1 MAIQVMAPDIE
12 NKYPRRGDRLQEEP
26 SAKNAQ
32 GLFSPDACIFVGKQV
47 HLFFSKRIMLMGL
60 FSLSTKVA
68 AEEMTEDLK
77 TAFTVY
83 GPCHVKIKQ
92 DKKKGLPGAFVQ
104 FEKVEHANAAL
115 DPNERIALHDRWL
128 RVERA
133 KGRRTACL
141 GLRSGAPITDHD
153 VSSALGDRGH
163 LEVYCIESYPTGPQ
177 TWTFI
182 CKVTFAY
189 VDDCRDAIKYF
200 QKDSKY
206 YLSLLDM
213 EGSPLIPNV
222 GRGLPLRTRP
232 HGSSQPARNNN
243 HNGYRHNK
251 PYRNGPNRGGYRG
264 FSKFHNPPFQENL
277 PASHLHGELPP
288 SHLGGDFSL
297 PHLRGGFPG
306 PHYWVNGMPYNNERN
321 PSFYYPPPQ
330 HPNDGFN
337 THPFIVNSQ
346 PRYDHPHLLPSP
358 DVYNTGIPG
367 GALIINGQAPY
378 GDNSPGVYHE
388 FFTPESAGLSPPS
401 SVTSQPGS
409 YFTPQ
414 PYTEPYL
421 AHQEYLAPPHAQVKV
436 TLPPTKPEE
445 SGMKVVEDEGIE
457 KLLEP
462 ERLEKPPKLIRVY
475 KSDAESDDD
484 EEQGKCSARKFEF
497 EETSHLIPALN
508 PVKEED
514 EKLYVE
520 GHEIQTTEPASNSGP
535 PSEDQVST
543 PSHAS
548 PRSGPCSPPY
558 RIAFHVRSQL
568 VELESDLG
576 EAAIQ
581 EVILSLKRELKLKKQ
596 EQEAEMQGEKEAE
609 KNKRKI
615 LVDSGSS
622 TSRSCSLTRSCSSK
636 SI

>member
-1 MAIQVMAPDIE
+1 MAIQVMAPDFE

-32 GLFSPDACIFVGKQV
+32 GLFPPDA
-47 HLFFSKRIMLMGL
+47 S
-60 FSLSTKVA
+60 
-68 AEEMTEDLK
+68 EEMTEDLK
-77 TAFTVY
+77 TAFAVY

-141 GLRSGAPITDHD
+141 GLRSGAPITDQD

-213 EGSPLIPNV
+213 EGSPLIPNM

-232 HGSSQPARNNN
+232 HSSSQPARNNN
-243 HNGYRHNK
+243 HNGYRYNK
-251 PYRNGPNRGGYRG
+251 PYRNGANKGGYRG
-264 FSKFHNPPFQENL
+264 FSKYHNPPFQLENI

-288 SHLGGDFSL
+288 SHLRGDLPL

-306 PHYWVNGMPYNNERN
+306 PHYWVNGMPYNNERH

-330 HPNDGFN
+330 HPNDGFHN
-337 THPFIVNSQ
+337 HPFIVNSQ

-358 DVYNTGIPG
+358 DIYNTGIPG
-367 GALIINGQAPY
+367 GPLIINGQPQY
-378 GDNSPGVYHE
+378 GDNSPAVYHE
-388 FFTPESAGLSPPS
+388 FLAPDGVGLSPPA

-414 PYTEPYL
+414 PYTEPYP
-421 AHQEYLAPPHAQVKV
+421 AHQEYLAPPHVQVKV
-436 TLPPTKPEE
+436 TLPPIKPEE
-445 SGMKVVEDEGIE
+445 TERKAIENEGIE

-475 KSDAESDDD
+475 ESDTESNDD
-484 EEQGKCSARKFEF
+484 EEQDKCSAQKSESG
-497 EETSHLIPALN
+497 ETSHLIPALN
-508 PVKEED
+508 TVREED
-514 EKLYVE
+514 GNLDVE
-520 GHEIQTTEPASNSGP
+520 GHEIQTTEPTSNSEP
-535 PSEDQVST
+535 PSCQVST

-548 PRSGPCSPPY
+548 SRSRSCSPPY

-596 EQEAEMQGEKEAE
+596 EQEAETLHGAV
-609 KNKRKI
+609 R
-615 LVDSGSS
+615 
-622 TSRSCSLTRSCSSK
+622 
-636 SI
+636 

>member
-1 MAIQVMAPDIE
+1 MAIQVMVPDFE

-32 GLFSPDACIFVGKQV
+32 GLFPPDACVFVGK
-47 HLFFSKRIMLMGL
+47 L
-60 FSLSTKVA
+60 VA

-141 GLRSGAPITDHD
+141 GLRSGAPITDQD

-232 HGSSQPARNNN
+232 HSSSQPARNNN
-243 HNGYRHNK
+243 HNGYRYNK
-251 PYRNGPNRGGYRG
+251 PYRNGANRGGYRG
-264 FSKFHNPPFQENL
+264 FSKHHNPPFQMENL
-277 PASHLHGELPP
+277 PASHLHGELP
-288 SHLGGDFSL
+288 L

-306 PHYWVNGMPYNNERN
+306 PHYWVNGMPYNNERH
-321 PSFYYPPPQ
+321 PSFYYPPSQ

-337 THPFIVNSQ
+337 NHPFIVNSQ
-346 PRYDHPHLLPSP
+346 PRYDHPHFLPPP
-358 DVYNTGIPG
+358 DIYNTGIPG
-367 GALIINGQAPY
+367 GALIINGQPQY
-378 GDNSPGVYHE
+378 GDNSPAVYHE
-388 FFTPESAGLSPPS
+388 FFTPESAGLSPPA

-414 PYTEPYL
+414 PYTEPYP
-421 AHQEYLAPPHAQVKV
+421 AHQNQLAPPHVQVKV
-436 TLPPTKPEE
+436 TLPPTKPKDTEE
-445 SGMKVVEDEGIE
+445 KVVENEGIE

-475 KSDAESDDD
+475 ESDTESDD
-484 EEQGKCSARKFEF
+484 EKEQEKCSARIFELG
-497 EETSHLIPALN
+497 ERSPLIPALKSL
-508 PVKEED
+508 KEED
-514 EKLYVE
+514 EKLKVE
-520 GHEIQTTEPASNSGP
+520 GHDIRTTEPTSNSGP

-548 PRSGPCSPPY
+548 SRSGSCSPPY

-581 EVILSLKRELKLKKQ
+581 EVILSLKKELKLKKQ
-596 EQEAEMQGEKEAE
+596 EQEAE
-609 KNKRKI
+609 KNKGK
-615 LVDSGSS
+615 LLLDSGSS